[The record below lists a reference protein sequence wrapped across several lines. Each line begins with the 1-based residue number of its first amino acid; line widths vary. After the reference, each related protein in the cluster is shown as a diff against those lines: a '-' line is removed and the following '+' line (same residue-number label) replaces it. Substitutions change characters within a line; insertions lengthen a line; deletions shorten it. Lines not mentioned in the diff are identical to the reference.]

1 MAALDVE
8 ERRWPGSS
16 EVMTMDMGLAGKV
29 AIVTGGSAGIGYAA
43 AHSMAKE
50 GTRVVI
56 CARRADALEA
66 AAGAMREDT
75 GAEIIGAAADV
86 SQEADIK
93 RIFDLTLEKF
103 GRLDIVVNNA
113 GKSHAEPVTVVD
125 DQGWQEDLDLKLF
138 AAIRTIRLAVPHL
151 TAAGGG
157 SIINVVNIGA
167 KAPAAGSVPT
177 SVSRAAGIALT
188 KAASKDLAKHNIRV
202 NAVCIGL
209 IKSDQHTRR
218 AAAANRLHEMDQ
230 IYAEMAVAR
239 GVPLGRVGEAEEAG
253 DLIAFL
259 ASDRSRYIS
268 GTAINMDGGAS
279 AVV

>member
-1 MAALDVE
+1 MAMDLGLD
-8 ERRWPGSS
+8 
-16 EVMTMDMGLAGKV
+16 GKV

-43 AHSMAKE
+43 ARSMANE
-50 GTRVVI
+50 GARVVI
-56 CARRADALEA
+56 CARRADALSA
-66 AAGAMREDT
+66 AAGALREDT
-75 GAEIIGAAADV
+75 GGEIVDVAGDV
-86 SQEADIK
+86 SRDEDIRK
-93 RIFDLTLEKF
+93 LFDATLSRF

-113 GKSHAEPVTVVD
+113 GKSHAAPLMTVD
-125 DQGWQEDLDLKLF
+125 DAGWQDDLDLKVF
-138 AAIRTIRLAVPHL
+138 AAIRTMRLAVPHL
-151 TAAGGG
+151 TAGGGG

-167 KAPAAGSVPT
+167 KAPAASSMPT

-218 AAAANRLHEMDQ
+218 AAAANRLHEMDAV
-230 IYAEMAVAR
+230 YAEMAEAR

>member
-1 MAALDVE
+1 
-8 ERRWPGSS
+8 
-16 EVMTMDMGLAGKV
+16 MDLGLEGKV

-43 AHSMAKE
+43 ARSLAKE
-50 GTRVVI
+50 GARVVI
-56 CARRADALEA
+56 CARRADALA
-66 AAGAMREDT
+66 QAAGSLREDT
-75 GAEIIGAAADV
+75 GAEVVDAVADV
-86 SQEADIK
+86 SRDADIQK
-93 RIFDLTLEKF
+93 LFDQTLQRF
-103 GRLDIVVNNA
+103 GRLDVLVNNA
-113 GKSHAEPVTVVD
+113 GKSHAAPLLTVD
-125 DQGWQEDLDLKLF
+125 DAGWQEDLDLKLF
-138 AAIRTIRLAVPHL
+138 AAIRTMRLAVPHL

-157 SIINVVNIGA
+157 SIVNVVNIGA
-167 KAPAAGSVPT
+167 KAPAASSMPT

-188 KAASKDLAKHNIRV
+188 KAASRDLAKHNIRV

-218 AAAANRLHEMDQ
+218 AAAANRLDDMDNF
-230 IYAEMAVAR
+230 YAEMARER
-239 GVPLGRVGEAEEAG
+239 GVPLGRVGEAEEAA

>member
-1 MAALDVE
+1 
-8 ERRWPGSS
+8 
-16 EVMTMDMGLAGKV
+16 MTMDMGLAGKV

-43 AHSMAKE
+43 ARSMAKE
-50 GTRVVI
+50 GARVVI

-66 AAGAMREDT
+66 AAGALREDT
-75 GAEIIGAAADV
+75 GAEIVGAAADV
-86 SQEADIK
+86 SQEADVK

-151 TAAGGG
+151 TAVGGG

-230 IYAEMAVAR
+230 VYAEMAAAR
-239 GVPLGRVGEAEEAG
+239 GVPLGRVGEADEAG

-259 ASDRSRYIS
+259 ASDRSCYIS

>member
-1 MAALDVE
+1 
-8 ERRWPGSS
+8 
-16 EVMTMDMGLAGKV
+16 MTMDMGLAGKV

-43 AHSMAKE
+43 AYSMAKE
-50 GTRVVI
+50 GANVVI

-66 AAGAMREDT
+66 AAGSIREDT
-75 GAEIIGAAADV
+75 GAEIVPCAGDV
-86 SQEADIK
+86 SQEADIQ
-93 RIFDLTLEKF
+93 RLFDLTLATF
-103 GRLDIVVNNA
+103 GRLDILVNNA

-125 DQGWQEDLDLKLF
+125 DQGWQDDLDLKLF

-218 AAAANRLHEMDQ
+218 AAAANRLHDMDTV
-230 IYAEMAVAR
+230 YDEMAVAR

>member
-1 MAALDVE
+1 
-8 ERRWPGSS
+8 
-16 EVMTMDMGLAGKV
+16 MDMGLEGKV

-43 AHSMAKE
+43 ARSLAKE
-50 GTRVVI
+50 GAKVVI
-56 CARRADALEA
+56 VARRADALAA
-66 AAGAMREDT
+66 AAGSLREDT
-75 GAEIIGAAADV
+75 GAEIVDAIGDV
-86 SQEADIK
+86 SLEADINK
-93 RIFDLTLEKF
+93 VFETTLAKF
-103 GRLDIVVNNA
+103 GRLDILVNNA

-125 DQGWQEDLDLKLF
+125 DAGWQADLDLKLF
-138 AAIRTIRLAVPHL
+138 AAIRTIRLAVP
-151 TAAGGG
+151 AMIEVGGG
-157 SIINVVNIGA
+157 SIVNVVNIGA
-167 KAPAAGSVPT
+167 KAPAASSTPT

-230 IYAEMAVAR
+230 IYAEMAVQR

-259 ASDRSRYIS
+259 GSDRSRYIT

>member
-1 MAALDVE
+1 M
-8 ERRWPGSS
+8 S
-16 EVMTMDMGLAGKV
+16 EGTAMDFGLEGKV

-43 AHSMAKE
+43 ARSMAME
-50 GTRVVI
+50 GARVVI
-56 CARRADALEA
+56 CARRADALESA
-66 AAGAMREDT
+66 ANSLREDT
-75 GAEIIGAAADV
+75 GGEVVAAAGDV
-86 SQEADIK
+86 SREEDTKKLFEI
-93 RIFDLTLEKF
+93 TLERF
-103 GRLDIVVNNA
+103 GRLDVVVNNA

-125 DQGWQEDLDLKLF
+125 DKGWQEDLDLKLF

-218 AAAANRLHEMDQ
+218 AAAANRLDEMDTV
-230 IYAEMAVAR
+230 YAEMAAAR

-253 DLIAFL
+253 DLICFL

-279 AVV
+279 SVV

>member
-1 MAALDVE
+1 
-8 ERRWPGSS
+8 
-16 EVMTMDMGLAGKV
+16 MDMGLAGKV

-43 AHSMAKE
+43 AYSMAKE
-50 GTRVVI
+50 GANVVI

-66 AAGAMREDT
+66 AAGSIREDT
-75 GAEIIGAAADV
+75 GAEIVPVAGDV
-86 SQEADIK
+86 SQEADIQ
-93 RIFDLTLEKF
+93 RLFDQTLAKF
-103 GRLDIVVNNA
+103 GRLDILVNNA

-188 KAASKDLAKHNIRV
+188 KAASRDLARHNIRV

-218 AAAANRLHEMDQ
+218 AAAANRLHEMDTV
-230 IYAEMAVAR
+230 YDEMARAR

>member
-1 MAALDVE
+1 
-8 ERRWPGSS
+8 
-16 EVMTMDMGLAGKV
+16 MDMGLAGKV

-43 AHSMAKE
+43 AYSMAKE
-50 GTRVVI
+50 GANVVI

-66 AAGAMREDT
+66 AAGSIREDT
-75 GAEIIGAAADV
+75 GAEIVPCAGDV
-86 SQEADIK
+86 SQEADIQ
-93 RIFDLTLEKF
+93 RLFDLTLAKF
-103 GRLDIVVNNA
+103 GRLDILVNNA

-125 DQGWQEDLDLKLF
+125 DQGWQDDLDLKLF

-188 KAASKDLAKHNIRV
+188 KAASKDLAQHNIRV

-218 AAAANRLHEMDQ
+218 AAAANRLHEMDTVYQ
-230 IYAEMAVAR
+230 EMAIAR